1 MAEVIDGA
9 GEYVYVAAGVNGLL
23 VVDVSDPRKPVP
35 TFQYDPGLD
44 SYGEGVV
51 VHGQILYLSMIDSSS
66 REENGLH
73 IFDLRDPSAPRLLSK
88 YPVADS
94 VEGLS
99 VAGTH
104 LAMANTLSG
113 VTLFDVHAPAN
124 PTLVDTYP
132 GRFWRFVAR
141 YMR

>member
-51 VHGQILYLSMIDSSS
+51 VNGETLYLSMVDSSS
-66 REENGLH
+66 REDNGLH
-73 IFDLRDPSAPRLLSK
+73 IFDLCDPSSPRLLSK
-88 YPVADS
+88 YPVTDG
-94 VEGLS
+94 VEDLS
-99 VAGTH
+99 VTGTH

-113 VTLFDVHAPAN
+113 VALFDIHAPAN

-132 GRFWRFVAR
+132 GRFWRFFAR
-141 YMR
+141 YIW